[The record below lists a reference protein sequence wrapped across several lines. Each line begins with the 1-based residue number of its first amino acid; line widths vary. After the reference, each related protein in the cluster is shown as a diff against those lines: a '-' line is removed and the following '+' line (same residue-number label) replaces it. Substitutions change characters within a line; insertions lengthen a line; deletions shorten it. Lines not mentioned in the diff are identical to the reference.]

1 MKLSYSKLR
10 KVFSVC
16 LQNHTF
22 RLVLEELLAGNTSEI
37 TEFEMLDLLVESE
50 ADLEV
55 LEILTDKSPDS
66 IPPEEAIDTFRVFF
80 CSTRSTWQ
88 RLQPLL
94 EDLGLKVQAEV
105 QKT

>member
-1 MKLSYSKLR
+1 MNLSYLKLR

-16 LQNHTF
+16 LQNQTF
-22 RLVLEELLAGNTSEI
+22 RLLLDELFAGNTSEI
-37 TEFEMLDLLVESE
+37 TELEMLDLFDESQ

-55 LEILTDKSPDS
+55 LEILTDKSPDT

-80 CSTRSTWQ
+80 CSTRDTWL

-94 EDLGLKVQAEV
+94 KDLGLKVQAEI